1 MVDRS
6 FALWQAIHPDSYVEP
21 LAAVGSTFTYAAG
34 TINNVNSALT
44 PFFKDTVGTN
54 YTSASVRDVTKLGYT
69 YPELQN
75 GATAASVRA
84 AINKLYGNSAS
95 SSAVSG
101 SGNTATS
108 GTSSSSTTRKSR
120 TSDRKKVWSPWWK
133 RDNVTAADQSIYGT
147 NGTNRTDSVEHEY
160 ICNIASQKFAMNGSY
175 AVYVFLGN
183 VSSNSTADLQLSP
196 NLVGTHSV
204 FANLPSDDNPMV
216 NMDLKITGTVP
227 LTTALIEKVQNG
239 ELRSL
244 SSADVEAYLA
254 KNLQWRVSM
263 YDGREVA
270 VAQVPDLSV
279 AVVQAQV
286 TPAAS
291 EDEFP
296 QWGPYTA
303 LTGVT
308 AGKPGGYSSQYWSC
322 PEDGSSFGNGHSGS
336 SNGNIGGAAPA
347 DTPAAGSPAPFG
359 NGTATTPVAPQG
371 TGASTSAPASTF
383 TGAASA
389 LNIPGYAAAIAVG
402 ALLL

>member
-34 TINNVNSALT
+34 TVNDVNSALT

-84 AINKLYGNSAS
+84 AINKLYGTSAS

-108 GTSSSSTTRKSR
+108 GTSSTTRKSR
-120 TSDRKKVWSPWWK
+120 TSNRRKVWSPWWK

-147 NGTNRTDSVEHEY
+147 NGTNGTVSVEHEY

-204 FANLPSDDNPMV
+204 FANLPSDDNPMI

-227 LTTALIEKVQNG
+227 LTTALIEKFENG

-244 SSADVEAYLA
+244 SPADVEAYLA
-254 KNLQWRVSM
+254 KESRWPTAYV
-263 YDGREVA
+263 
-270 VAQVPDLSV
+270 
-279 AVVQAQV
+279 
-286 TPAAS
+286 AAS
-291 EDEFP
+291 
-296 QWGPYTA
+296 QWKDFV
-303 LTGVT
+303 LF
-308 AGKPGGYSSQYWSC
+308 AG
-322 PEDGSSFGNGHSGS
+322 
-336 SNGNIGGAAPA
+336 
-347 DTPAAGSPAPFG
+347 
-359 NGTATTPVAPQG
+359 ATC
-371 TGASTSAPASTF
+371 
-383 TGAASA
+383 
-389 LNIPGYAAAIAVG
+389 I
-402 ALLL
+402 